1 MFNNWSSIKIQ
12 LSADET
18 TVNRTKVL
26 LSVYAVL
33 GQPMY
38 LKIKFPVKTSIE
50 TFRGVH
56 LGAINTM
63 SINYYT
69 CMSVLS

>member
-1 MFNNWSSIKIQ
+1 M
-12 LSADET
+12 
-18 TVNRTKVL
+18 

-63 SINYYT
+63 SINYNTCVSVSSWSQFLYT
-69 CMSVLS
+69 SPAKILLL